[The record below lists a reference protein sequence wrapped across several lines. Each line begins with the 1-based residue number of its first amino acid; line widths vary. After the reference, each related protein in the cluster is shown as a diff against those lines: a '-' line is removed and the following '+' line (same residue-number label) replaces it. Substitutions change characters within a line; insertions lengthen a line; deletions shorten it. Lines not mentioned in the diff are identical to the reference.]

1 MFKKDAK
8 YHYGIKKHICG
19 TAYANDFFVVNE
31 NMKTLSFIYKA
42 SANYMCSVLQQ
53 NDVNSKLIRL
63 YSVSV
68 IISFLFEILYYI

>member
-1 MFKKDAK
+1 MLKQNAR

-31 NMKTLSFIYKA
+31 KYETLSFIYKA

-53 NDVNSKLIRL
+53 NDVNSKYYVARL
-63 YSVSV
+63 D
-68 IISFLFEILYYI
+68 